1 MTNQEKKQRE
11 GKMRLSKF
19 IEIICKTH
27 DLNHSYLIIR
37 ELVPIKWSQVK
48 EKWTLYN
55 N

>member
-1 MTNQEKKQRE
+1 MRKTESQNRVEKV
-11 GKMRLSKF
+11 RLSKF
-19 IEIICKTH
+19 IETVCKTH